1 MSINATI
8 HVRIYGSAS
17 KNVFQN
23 PVKFKIFQNVVLAK
37 FCSEKLDSIPIY
49 LWSLYVFVHDYP
61 SKFPF

>member
-49 LWSLYVFVHDYP
+49 SYIRPLEKKLLSIL
-61 SKFPF
+61 